1 MGATIYTAYRNYSR
15 FYLKWSEGDQDIA
28 NNRTLIHWTA
38 GVQGQPGYTAYWYSN
53 AIRLNSVY
61 IDGQG
66 NLGAGTWSNITL
78 ANGAS
83 VPLRSGSIWVGHNAD
98 GTKAFSA
105 SVSGWF
111 YGNGDVSASGSW
123 GIATIPRNSQVTTN
137 KNSYTLGEP
146 ITIYTNRKSDSFTH
160 TITIRKDNSGG
171 QVLKTF
177 NSITDAA
184 TWTPTSD
191 EITMLQNLVP
201 NSNNLV
207 IWIWSHNN
215 QVGQG
220 SKAYRT
226 LVITNANPVFNNFV
240 YRDSNSAVVSITGN
254 DQVLVKGQSI
264 LETTIPVADKM
275 VAVKGA
281 SPSRYSIV
289 YEGVTE
295 QETYSNTEDVV
306 STFPSVNAIGQ
317 RTIIATAFDTRN
329 NNTSTARQVTVYD
342 YSAPTIE
349 ASIERENNFGSDT
362 TVHVNGNWTPLA
374 IDGSDKNALTIGS
387 LKYRYREV
395 GGTFNT
401 WTVRTFTVTNDT
413 WEIATDFVVSL
424 DNKKKYEFEFQLSD
438 KFQTTFISDSVDI
451 GKPIMFVGENGE
463 EPAIGIGKMPVNG
476 ALDVEGDVYSNG
488 IKLAYAPVI
497 TTSGGWT
504 TIDYGLLKQHRK
516 KGTTA
521 FTIAANGRMDIAGT
535 GNLPAGM
542 SSIGTNFV
550 EVAAGC
556 LDAAVTV
563 DPRIA
568 PTLNAV
574 NFNLT
579 NRYGGTI
586 SHTVDWSVCI
596 TEIV

>member
-15 FYLKWSEGDQDIA
+15 FYLTWSEGGQDIA

-98 GTKAFSA
+98 GTKGFSA

-137 KNSYTLGEP
+137 RDTYTLGEP

-160 TITIRKDNSGG
+160 AITIRKDNSGG

-177 NSITDAA
+177 NSITDAV

-215 QVGQG
+215 QVSQG
-220 SKAYRT
+220 SEAYRT

-306 STFPSVNAIGQ
+306 STFPLVNAIGQ

-349 ASIERENNFGSDT
+349 TSIERENNFGSDT

-395 GGTFNT
+395 GGAFNS

-424 DNKKKYEFEFQLSD
+424 DNQKKYEFEFQLSD
-438 KFQTTFISDSVDI
+438 KFQTTFVSDSVDI

-463 EPAIGIGKMPVNG
+463 EPAIGIGKMPENG

-504 TIDYGLLKQHRK
+504 TIDYGLFKQHRK

-521 FTIAANGRMDIAGT
+521 FTIAGNSWMDITGT
-535 GNLPAGM
+535 GNLPPGM
-542 SSIGTNFV
+542 SSIGTSFV
-550 EVAAGC
+550 EVATGC
-556 LDAAVTV
+556 LDPAVTV

-568 PTLNAV
+568 STLTTI

-579 NRYGGTI
+579 NRYGGTVSNTI
-586 SHTVDWSVCI
+586 DWSICI
-596 TEIV
+596 TQIV